1 MANIFEKMENVFMF
15 GDLHLFINVI
25 NGVMI
30 IHCEDLLILRRC
42 MAAYLA
48 MSIHFQSLFASQGF
62 FLIMP
67 TILRC
72 YSQRQPNRL
81 FTQVVEFVCK
91 QFYVLHRKPF
101 LLQMFGSVADFM
113 DQNESDLEAN
123 PMRVKAKY
131 LFALLLAME
140 RMMEP
145 LDQLDILSMLPY
157 SKPLQALDLCYK
169 DEPNT
174 FTILTDAM
182 ASCV

>member
-1 MANIFEKMENVFMF
+1 
-15 GDLHLFINVI
+15 
-25 NGVMI
+25 
-30 IHCEDLLILRRC
+30 
-42 MAAYLA
+42 
-48 MSIHFQSLFASQGF
+48 
-62 FLIMP
+62 MP

-101 LLQMFGSVADFM
+101 LLQMFGSVADIL
-113 DQNESDLEAN
+113 DQSESDLEAS

-131 LFALLLAME
+131 LFSLLLAME

-145 LDQLDILSMLPY
+145 LDQLHILSMLPY
-157 SKPLQALDLCYK
+157 PKPLQALDLCYK